1 MLDKALATAPVKAVR
16 STHPDKLRGIDVFM
30 IAYSRGIN
38 GGPALRVLVLG
49 ADGFIGRATCAALL
63 AAGHQPL
70 RGVRR
75 PDDKAQAD
83 AGNVWIDYVTDDR
96 PEIWQPR
103 LRDVD
108 AVINTV
114 GIFAEHG
121 LQTFERIHVDAPA
134 ALFMACRDADIR
146 RVVQVSALGADI
158 DAVTA
163 FHRSKRRADQTLHG
177 LLPDR
182 GVVVRPS
189 LVFGVHGA
197 SSRMLA
203 LLALLPVTPLPDGG
217 AARVQPIHVQDLAT
231 LLARLATRPEAT
243 SSTVDAVGPRA
254 LSLADYLAILRRALG
269 GGGLRVLALKTASL
283 RQFARWSKGRWLNE
297 DALAMLAR
305 GNTADA
311 GPISRVLG
319 RQPRDPGQFMDRE
332 EAGDLGVAVTW
343 AIAAPAMRW
352 SVALV
357 WLGSGITSL
366 VGYPIAGSL
375 AMLAA
380 AGLHGTAAWTALLAG
395 ALLDIAFGIATLAWP
410 RRALYLLQIATIV
423 GYTAII
429 TVALPGYWLHP
440 FGPLLK
446 NLPMLAV
453 LGTLYLT
460 QRKAR

>member
-1 MLDKALATAPVKAVR
+1 MLETTLATAPVSAVR
-16 STHPDKLRGIDVFM
+16 RAHLDKLRGIDAGM

-70 RGVRR
+70 RGIRR
-75 PDDKAQAD
+75 PDDKAQVD
-83 AGNVWIDYVTDDR
+83 AGNVWVDYVTDDT
-96 PEIWQPR
+96 PEIWRPR
-103 LRDVD
+103 LHDVD

-121 LQTFERIHVDAPA
+121 AQTFERIHVTAPA
-134 ALFMACRDADIR
+134 ALFQACRDADIR

-177 LLPDR
+177 ILPDR

-189 LVFGVHGA
+189 LVFGTHGA

-217 AARVQPIHVQDLAT
+217 AACVQPIHVQDLAI
-231 LLARLATRPEAT
+231 LLVRLATRPEAT
-243 SSTVDAVGPRA
+243 SSTLDAVGPRA
-254 LSLADYLAILRRALG
+254 LSLASYLAVLRNALTG
-269 GGGLRVLALKTASL
+269 GRLRVVALKTARL
-283 RQFARWSKGRWLNE
+283 RQLARWSRGRWLSE
-297 DALAMLAR
+297 DALTMLAR

-311 GPISRVLG
+311 NPISRVLG
-319 RQPRDPGQFMDRE
+319 RRPRDPEQFLNGD
-332 EAGDLGVAVTW
+332 EACDLRVSLTW
-343 AIAAPAMRW
+343 RIAAPAMRW

-357 WLGSGITSL
+357 WLGSGLTSL
-366 VGYPIAGSL
+366 FGYPIASSL

-380 AGLHGTAAWTALLAG
+380 AGLHGAAAWASLLAG
-395 ALLDIAFGIATLAWP
+395 AMLDIGFGLATLVRPA
-410 RRALYLLQIATIV
+410 RALYLLQIATIV

-429 TVALPGYWLHP
+429 SIALPGYWLHP
-440 FGPLLK
+440 FGPVLK

-453 LGTLYLT
+453 LGALYLT
-460 QRKAR
+460 QRKV